1 MNVYK
6 LLKLSRLRNVP
17 GWVKLLGLW
26 GMYVG
31 RRRCIGIFLD
41 PVLACNLRCR
51 MCLFSTEEHRRRM
64 KGMLDETTLDRI
76 EASLFPHALKLQI
89 GCGAEPTL
97 YGRLRDIV
105 ERGRRAG
112 IPYISL
118 VTNGQLIG
126 SGKIDLMELAE
137 AGLDELTLSM
147 HGTRAET
154 YEYLMPGARFDLL
167 KALLDEVARVKG
179 CFPGFK
185 VRVNFT
191 VNSLNIGDLEG
202 SGFWDVWPKGV
213 QPNIVQLRPVQNLGD
228 SSWTDFD
235 LTPLKERYDA
245 TFGAIIAECSR
256 RGIICIAP
264 ERDQLDTVATPQ
276 SATEAAIEDFTYCYV
291 APGSTYK
298 QDFNLATDTFRSY
311 HRRHHTGRRLLRKA
325 LCGGSGR
332 DKNVSKKLNYTIK

>member
-64 KGMLDETTLDRI
+64 KGMLDETTL
-76 EASLFPHALKLQI
+76 
-89 GCGAEPTL
+89 
-97 YGRLRDIV
+97 
-105 ERGRRAG
+105 
-112 IPYISL
+112 
-118 VTNGQLIG
+118 
-126 SGKIDLMELAE
+126 
-137 AGLDELTLSM
+137 SM

-191 VNSLNIGDLEG
+191 VNSLNIGNLEG
-202 SGFWDVWPKGV
+202 SGFWDVWPKGL

-311 HRRHHTGRRLLRKA
+311 HRRHHTGRRLLQKA